1 MSGFRVRQ
9 ERRAEISNKSLTF
22 LFLRGQE
29 GHFEVEEQARE
40 MEREREKGTPGGAQS
55 KKEKKQGS
63 GAEDERGGAKFRPW
77 RGRREGEEEEEEE
90 EQNCLGW
97 LSNSRVAAV
106 AEVPDTQWRWRRGN
120 SASVR

>member
-1 MSGFRVRQ
+1 MRWKSRH
-9 ERRAEISNKSLTF
+9 ERW
-22 LFLRGQE
+22 
-29 GHFEVEEQARE
+29 
-40 MEREREKGTPGGAQS
+40 REREKGEPGGAHG

-77 RGRREGEEEEEEE
+77 RGRREGEEEEEE
-90 EQNCLGW
+90 QNCLGW

-106 AEVPDTQWRWRRGN
+106 AEVPDAQWRWRRGN